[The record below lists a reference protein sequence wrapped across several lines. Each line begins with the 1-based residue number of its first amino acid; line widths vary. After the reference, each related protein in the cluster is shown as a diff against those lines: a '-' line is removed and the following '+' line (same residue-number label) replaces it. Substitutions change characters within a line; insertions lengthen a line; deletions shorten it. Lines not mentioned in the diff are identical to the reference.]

1 MLMLKNLA
9 CLAITYINDKCR
21 PYTRDRALPTSERR
35 TVMPLFV
42 IRIPKRTV
50 RVMVLISIFMGLQSI
65 AASADMAAIREK
77 GVIRHLGVRYARF
90 VSGSGDGFS
99 TDLIKGFANDLG
111 VRYEYVE
118 TSWQSVISDL
128 TGKTYRIVNGNV
140 DLTGD
145 CTVKGDIIANG
156 LTILPWRQFLLDF
169 STPTFPSGVW
179 LIARA
184 DSPLTP
190 IQPGRSTAKDIQ
202 TVKSLLNGISV
213 LCMPGTCLDPVL
225 YHLEETGANWIPLNL
240 KMNEFAPAVINRDAE
255 SCLLDV
261 ADAMIAL
268 EKWPGQLKIIGP
280 VTAAQEMGCGFR
292 KTDADLRERFNQYL
306 QTIRSNGRY
315 AKLVQRYYPG
325 IDGYFPDFFDRY
337 DSHRD

>member
-1 MLMLKNLA
+1 MLL
-9 CLAITYINDKCR
+9 
-21 PYTRDRALPTSERR
+21 S
-35 TVMPLFV
+35 V
-42 IRIPKRTV
+42 IRMPKTTI
-50 RVMVLISIFMGLQSI
+50 RVMFVVSIIMCLQAA

-99 TDLIKGFANDLG
+99 TDLIKGFADDIG

-128 TGKTYRIVNGNV
+128 TGKTYRIVNGKV
-140 DLTGD
+140 AVTGG
-145 CTVKGDIIANG
+145 CPVKGDVIANG

-190 IQPGRSTAKDIQ
+190 IRPARTSAGDIE

-225 YHLEETGANWIPLNL
+225 YHLENTGAEWIPLNL

-255 SCLLDV
+255 TCLLDV

-292 KTDADLRERFNQYL
+292 KSDANLRERFNRYL
-306 QTIRSNGRY
+306 KAIRSNGRY
-315 AKLVQRYYPG
+315 AQLVQRYYPG

-337 DSHRD
+337 GLQRD